1 MQELA
6 PSLTSHADAQEQ
18 NNLLNYPSQSIRSGV
33 DAARNYLQLHLLVAL
48 CLLVVDILA
57 TGLFVDGQACG
68 AALRSWQVCRYLF
81 LSPYASHTGVSKQ
94 TRSLTRAS
102 LIKYCP
108 FSTFSVLHI
117 HWAGAFAGRGPPV
130 ANVSIWPVASGMSS
144 SARVFAT
151 AGGVSQMKMAPS
163 VPAVT
168 MNFWLGAMA
177 IYTKDTQRRYQVVI
191 FSA

>member
-57 TGLFVDGQACG
+57 TGLFVDGQASG

-81 LSPYASHTGVSKQ
+81 LSPYASNT
-94 TRSLTRAS
+94 L
-102 LIKYCP
+102 
-108 FSTFSVLHI
+108 
-117 HWAGAFAGRGPPV
+117 
-130 ANVSIWPVASGMSS
+130 
-144 SARVFAT
+144 
-151 AGGVSQMKMAPS
+151 
-163 VPAVT
+163 
-168 MNFWLGAMA
+168 
-177 IYTKDTQRRYQVVI
+177 
-191 FSA
+191 